1 MRDNERVMNARMQK
15 MHEERLQMEKKLSES
30 AIVIQRH
37 ARGMIARIAY
47 NKRVEEIRVAEK

>member
-15 MHEERLQMEKKLSES
+15 MHEERLQMEKRLTES

-37 ARGMIARIAY
+37 ARGMISRIAY
-47 NKRVEEIRVAEK
+47 QKRVEDNRVAEK